1 MALTRGRG
9 AAVLAV
15 LGVAVLGCVPV
26 AQASSGLTGA
36 VTDAYTGLPLS
47 GAALSWNDG
56 STVTS
61 GATGQYVL
69 VNLDNG
75 ASGTLNAAG
84 PAGYEKTAIS
94 GITLP
99 LTGGA
104 TQNVALH
111 RDWSSSAG
119 GATTTTND
127 DADAPAGCGGAAA
140 TDNDRATGWSATVA
154 GHTQADPAQ
163 ITIALPQTID
173 ARAFVLDPTAACGHD
188 AGAAL
193 GAYKIL
199 TSTDGNTYN
208 LAASG
213 TLDATAR
220 GANVTVAPT
229 ANASQ
234 IRYVRLQALAPQ
246 DAASPT
252 VDLRELQVFGV
263 GPDTAPSGTLSAG
276 STKNYIKQVVTLRA
290 AFTGPTSAITRY
302 LWDFDGDGH
311 WDQSTY
317 GPSVSHV
324 WMAAGTFHVTVG
336 VRDLRGS
343 LGTSSLDLRVIDP
356 AALVQ
361 PILQRRPLITFDPV
375 DGIDLPVRIACS
387 STCTFTATLVLPKS
401 TARAIHAP
409 RRTILTMRK
418 RTEGPGLGS
427 WDIELPSKTIKLLRK
442 AHKKSVRAYLTAS
455 AVDQQKRR
463 STTHRW
469 VTFR

>member
-1 MALTRGRG
+1 MGLIRGRS

-15 LGVAVLGCVPV
+15 LGAVLGCCVPA

-47 GAALSWNDG
+47 GAAIGWNDG
-56 STVTS
+56 PAVSS

-75 ASGTLNAAG
+75 ATGTLNAAG
-84 PAGYEKTAIS
+84 PAGYEKLAFGLS
-94 GITLP
+94 LP
-99 LTGGA
+99 ATGGA
-104 TQNVALH
+104 TQNVQLH
-111 RDWSSSAG
+111 RDWSSAAG
-119 GATTTTND
+119 GASVTSND
-127 DADAPAGCGGAAA
+127 DTSAAAGCGGAAA
-140 TDNDRATGWSATVA
+140 IDDDRSTGWSATVA
-154 GHTQADPAQ
+154 AHSADDPAQ
-163 ITIALPQTID
+163 ITIALPQAID
-173 ARAFVLDPTAACGHD
+173 VRQFVIDPTAACGHD
-188 AGAAL
+188 GGAAL
-193 GAYKIL
+193 GAYTIL
-199 TSTDGNTYN
+199 TSADGNTYN
-208 LAASG
+208 LAATG
-213 TLDATAR
+213 TLDQSAR
-220 GANVTVAPT
+220 GANVSVAPS
-229 ANASQ
+229 ANAGQ
-234 IRYVRLQALAPQ
+234 IKYVRLQATAPQ
-246 DAASPT
+246 DPASTT

-263 GPDTAPSGTLSAG
+263 GPDTAPSGTLTAG

-302 LWDFDGDGH
+302 LWDFDGDGR

-324 WMAAGTFHVTVG
+324 WVGAGTYHVTVG

-343 LGTSSLDLRVIDP
+343 LGTTSLDLHVVDP
-356 AALVQ
+356 NALVQ

-375 DGIDLPVRIACS
+375 DGIDLPVRIACA
-387 STCTFTATLVLPKS
+387 STCTFTAKLVVSKT
-401 TARAIHAP
+401 TARQIHAP

-427 WDIELPSKTIKLLRK
+427 WDIELPSKTIRLLRK
-442 AHKKSVRAYLTAS
+442 AHRKSVRAYLTAS

>member
-1 MALTRGRG
+1 MGLIGGRG

-15 LGVAVLGCVPV
+15 LGVVLGCVPA
-26 AQASSGLTGA
+26 AQASSGLTGV
-36 VTDAYTGLPLS
+36 VTDAYTGLPLT
-47 GAALSWNDG
+47 GAAIGWNDG
-56 STVTS
+56 ATASS

-75 ASGTLNAAG
+75 ATGTLNASG
-84 PAGYEKTAIS
+84 PAGWEKLAIDGLS
-94 GITLP
+94 LP
-99 LTGGA
+99 ATGGA
-104 TQNVALH
+104 TQNVQLH
-111 RDWSSSAG
+111 RDWSSAAG
-119 GATTTTND
+119 GATTTSND
-127 DADAPAGCGGAAA
+127 DSGTAAGCGSTAA

-154 GHTQADPAQ
+154 GHTQDDPAQ

-173 ARAFVLDPTAACGHD
+173 ARAFVLDPTATCGHD
-188 AGAAL
+188 PGAAL
-193 GAYKIL
+193 GAYRIL

-213 TLDATAR
+213 TFDQTAR
-220 GANVTVAPT
+220 ATNTTITPT
-229 ANASQ
+229 ANTAQ

-246 DAASPT
+246 DPASTT

-263 GPDTAPSGTLSAG
+263 GPDTAPSGTLTAG

-324 WMAAGTFHVTVG
+324 WMGAGTFHVTVG

-343 LGTSSLDLRVIDP
+343 LGTTSLDLHVVDP
-356 AALVQ
+356 NALVQ

-375 DGIDLPVRIACS
+375 DGIDLPVRIACA

-401 TARAIHAP
+401 TAKRIHAP
-409 RRTILTMRK
+409 RRTILSMRK

-427 WDIELPSKTIKLLRK
+427 WDIELPSKTIRLLRK

-455 AVDQQKRR
+455 AVDQQRRR